1 MGFLDHSTNNIIVDA
16 VLTDTGRRFLA
27 RNDGSF
33 SIVKFAMADDEVD
46 YSIIKQFGRTVG
58 KEKISKNALVLEAQ
72 TNGGLALKYR
82 LLSISNPNLVRL
94 PSFAFK
100 GLSTTSPSVSM
111 TRGQITGRTTSNVE
125 EVIIEQSITDV
136 NSVDIELV
144 DNAFLVSMRNDFIR
158 LAKGGTALTPQ
169 DLNSDRMATYFT
181 SRDAALTAKGGARLT
196 IQLQTKSITDSQ
208 FTTFGNYNSKA
219 TITTFVEF
227 TGLSSGQRT
236 TLQIDISK
244 T

>member
-1 MGFLDHSTNNIIVDA
+1 MGLLDHSTNNIIVDA

-94 PSFAFK
+94 PSFTFK

-111 TRGQITGRTTSNVE
+111 TRGQITTSNIE
-125 EVIIEQSITDV
+125 EVIIEQSITDI
-136 NSVDIELV
+136 NTVDIELV
-144 DNAFLVSMRNDFIR
+144 DNAFLVSLRNDFLR
-158 LAKGGTALTPQ
+158 LAKGGSALTPQ

-181 SRDAALTAKGGARLT
+181 SRDPALTAKGGARLT
-196 IQLQTKSITDSQ
+196 VQIQTKSITDSQ

-236 TLQIDISK
+236 TLQVDISK